1 MATKI
6 KVRLGLGLSFLRVGL
21 TAGLLMVLLTGT
33 LAAQQK
39 PEDIPDAPSAT
50 RPIPP
55 PDAPSPRPGVDD
67 ANIPL
72 APPADNSDSGMSSS
86 NGLPHSSPDS
96 TGSNSV
102 PPPMPPVKTVPAG
115 SVPKDAGTGEDLD
128 YTIKVTTN
136 LVLVPVMVADAEGR
150 LIGGLQPKDF
160 NVLESGV
167 PQKLKFFTSDPFPLS
182 AAVIID
188 TGMPDVGLKRV
199 QETLS
204 SLQGAFSQFD
214 EVAIYTYSSRAGRVN
229 DYTSVSKELTVALN
243 EVKGYSGENNGPPVT
258 SGCLLYTS
266 RCV

>member
-1 MATKI
+1 MVRCTREARLGISSSGKAAEAATQGRGRKKDRGLRMATKI

-102 PPPMPPVKTVPAG
+102 PPPMPPVKTVWRAACPRMWER
-115 SVPKDAGTGEDLD
+115 VRIL
-128 YTIKVTTN
+128 TT
-136 LVLVPVMVADAEGR
+136 P
-150 LIGGLQPKDF
+150 
-160 NVLESGV
+160 
-167 PQKLKFFTSDPFPLS
+167 
-182 AAVIID
+182 
-188 TGMPDVGLKRV
+188 
-199 QETLS
+199 
-204 SLQGAFSQFD
+204 
-214 EVAIYTYSSRAGRVN
+214 SR
-229 DYTSVSKELTVALN
+229 
-243 EVKGYSGENNGPPVT
+243 
-258 SGCLLYTS
+258 
-266 RCV
+266 